1 MGLTVASAL
10 LSIAACWLVAMVLG
24 PKVVNRL
31 GRIGP
36 RRLDPRTALAGRAP
50 KVSVIVAARD
60 EEAAISDRI
69 DNLFAQDRPDG
80 GLEIV
85 IISDGSTDRTC
96 ELVRQAQQRCP
107 PDRTLVLV
115 DQQPNIG
122 KEAALGVAIAAATG
136 DIVVLSDATTEFQ
149 PDVVRKFVD
158 ALLADDIGAASGRV
172 VYRPKAGGVAAAFD
186 SYQKFVVGQRMAGR
200 RRQIQVSTSGACSAI
215 WKACL
220 GRYESNL
227 NSDLQLAVLAAED
240 GLCTAY
246 VADAIA
252 WEESRVDLG
261 EELRGRTRIIRLCLL
276 SLPRLLQRLR
286 ACDEGAVAAAL
297 LTMKATRW
305 LLWLP
310 IALGMAGLALAA
322 LSAPAPVAALAALLA
337 VAAPMAA
344 ALAYRHL
351 THPWPLPARI
361 SGLLSGAGY
370 AVLGV
375 IASAWALRQVLAG
388 QTSMGWTPE
397 RPTA

>member
-1 MGLTVASAL
+1 MGLAVAISL
-10 LSIAACWLVAMVLG
+10 LGIAAAWLAAMVLG
-24 PKVVNRL
+24 PKLVNRF

-36 RRLDPRTALAGRAP
+36 RRLDPRAALLGRPP

-60 EEAAISDRI
+60 EQAAIAARI
-69 DNLFAQDRPDG
+69 DNLFAQDLPAG

-96 ELVRQAQQRCP
+96 EIVREAQARCP
-107 PDRTLVLV
+107 ADRTLVLI

-122 KEAALGVAIAAATG
+122 KEAALGVAIRQASG
-136 DIVVLSDATTEFQ
+136 DIVALSDATTEFQ
-149 PDVVRKFVD
+149 PDVVCKFVD
-158 ALLADDIGAASGRV
+158 ALMADDVGAASGRV
-172 VYRPKAGGVAAAFD
+172 AYRPKPGGVAAAFD
-186 SYQKFVVGQRMAGR
+186 SYQKFVVGQRLAGR

-215 WKACL
+215 WAVCL
-220 GRYESNL
+220 VRYESNL

-252 WEESRVDLG
+252 WEESRADLG

-286 ACDEGAVAAAL
+286 ACGEPAVALAL
-297 LTMKATRW
+297 VTMKATRW

-310 IALGMAGLALAA
+310 LTLGVLGLGLLAASAPGPVGLAAVA
-322 LSAPAPVAALAALLA
+322 LIVAVSLGAALAH
-337 VAAPMAA
+337 
-344 ALAYRHL
+344 RHL
-351 THPWPLPARI
+351 VQPLPLPGRI
-361 SGLLSGAGY
+361 STLLSGAGY

-375 IASAWALRQVLAG
+375 VASAWALRQVLQG

-397 RPTA
+397 RPVD